1 MNNKKRFD
9 SKCLTPTIIIS
20 VLTFVAG
27 FIIAFWNIKSDERI
41 AKKAGHFDRPAPA
54 LFMNEDKGNRLGD
67 NSFDHMIVF
76 GDSLLDKRIIR
87 TRIPLIII
95 NEGQKSANNLY
106 VTFRYPK
113 ESHFADLYYS
123 ELTTYGREIDI
134 QRTVSAFGDFE
145 YVSYYISKLNPGEI
159 LIMSEPIFLPRT
171 ELKDTLLVP
180 EVSQEYEITNVI
192 MAIPVN
198 ITLSGDD
205 IETSDYVIEIVA
217 LEANSFKHFVSRV
230 NWYIHHV
237 LKQEK
242 AQRSLFALFSRKDK
256 RTMLAEFIQPAYVSE
271 ENDIIYVQAD
281 QDTANLFY
289 ITYK

>member
-1 MNNKKRFD
+1 MKRYD
-9 SKCLTPTIIIS
+9 SKCFTPTITIAI
-20 VLTFVAG
+20 LTFVSG
-27 FIIAFWNIKSDERI
+27 YIIAFWSIKSDESI

-54 LFMNEDKGNRLGD
+54 LFMNDDKGNRLGD
-67 NSFDHMIVF
+67 DSFDHMIVF
-76 GDSLLDKRIIR
+76 GDSLRDKRIIR

-113 ESHFADLYYS
+113 ESHFTDFDYS
-123 ELTTYGREIDI
+123 EVITYGREIDI
-134 QRTVSAFGDFE
+134 QRTVSVFGDFE

-159 LIMSEPIFLPRT
+159 LTMSEPIFLPRT
-171 ELKDTLLVP
+171 ELKDTLLIP
-180 EVSQEYEITNVI
+180 EVSQEYEVTNVI

-230 NWYIHHV
+230 KWYIHHV
-237 LKQEK
+237 IKPEK
-242 AQRSLFALFSRKDK
+242 TQRSLFALFSRQNK

-271 ENDIIYVQAD
+271 ENDILYVQAD
-281 QDTANLFY
+281 QDTANLIFF
-289 ITYK
+289 TYK